1 MHDLPIGGLFSG
13 GGFFPLRLAPGGRRL
28 EAENMSAKSAWI
40 DRAARPP
47 VCAECQPLRID
58 NFPLWFWDTGNI
70 IKGCFPKKCSKFN
83 FKFSFAA
90 VSIRNECVYLYR
102 DRLYEEGLN
111 HGRKEDAGTESG

>member
-1 MHDLPIGGLFSG
+1 MTCPSADSFRAGEFFRFAWLPEVAGWK
-13 GGFFPLRLAPGGRRL
+13 
-28 EAENMSAKSAWI
+28 AENMSEKSAWI
-40 DRAARPP
+40 DRVARPP

-58 NFPLWFWDTGNI
+58 NFRLWFWDTGNI
-70 IKGCFPKKCSKFN
+70 INGRFSQKCNKFN
-83 FKFSFAA
+83 FKFSVAA

>member
-1 MHDLPIGGLFSG
+1 
-13 GGFFPLRLAPGGRRL
+13 
-28 EAENMSAKSAWI
+28 MSAKSAWI

-70 IKGCFPKKCSKFN
+70 IKGRFPKKCSKFN
-83 FKFSFAA
+83 FEFSVAA